1 MKKTPQPQESPPVPS
16 PTTMEAIEN
25 ECIALSYELV
35 KRRLIEGTAT
45 SAETVHFLKLGSQK
59 ERLDEDL
66 IRKDMALKDA
76 KIDALQTNKA
86 IESMFEEAMAH
97 MSRYQ
102 GHFDEN
108 S

>member
-1 MKKTPQPQESPPVPS
+1 MKKSPQPIESPPTPS

-35 KRRLIEGTAT
+35 KRRLLEGTAT

-76 KIDALQTNKA
+76 KIESLQTNKA
-86 IESMFEEAMAH
+86 IEDMFAEAMNM

-102 GHFDEN
+102 GNFDDGT
-108 S
+108 